1 MNNNRFAN
9 VSVLSQQQ
17 NGNGQNFQQ
26 NGVPQ
31 SSTLSNTT
39 NPMLNGQTIGNN
51 SLNSTSTQSLP
62 LNQFNNSNNFNNNNN
77 NIATQQF
84 SNLNTNSMTSNN
96 STVTNSNGGTNGL
109 INGQKE
115 PQWFNNPTKRAIPQ
129 TIVKRTIRTQNSSND
144 LTHSQSAT
152 NLSNRSGFDT
162 MSFGSRKNKP
172 IFNNSNL
179 QNLNSD
185 NILGDSNEAPPMT
198 SIHDWDNED
207 PFGAGHN
214 QDNNNNNNNSHIAMN
229 NQSLLMSN
237 MGTPRNENSKSVPN
251 LFKNANAFDRT
262 PQDTKVNSAN
272 DSVSLKD
279 SNKTNGTKNILSDFI
294 GSINNKDKKATTDT
308 TTTAPTTTTTTSVSQ
323 QEETAIIVF
332 GYPESI
338 SNLIITHF
346 SNFGSI
352 LEDFQVLRS
361 PSGINKFTL
370 KNKNGQNNINS
381 NDERKYPIFTGD
393 GWVKITYD
401 SRQSAVRALQENGSV
416 FSGTLIGCVPYSR
429 KAVEKL
435 ASCKID
441 KYDNIGENDI
451 NLSGTMSPLQN
462 LDNDVINITTPIGT
476 NTMNDDSMFTASLK
490 DGTNFQTANKENNP
504 VMPKNVF
511 LPNHKLTVN
520 DGKSLFVHN
529 TDTNNH
535 NFIQSLENKM
545 RQQENPINVN
555 DTSKQNSGLLH
566 SVNNWLFGW
575 GNL

>member
-9 VSVLSQQQ
+9 ISVLSQQQ

-26 NGVPQ
+26 NGVQQ
-31 SSTLSNTT
+31 SGPLSNTT
-39 NPMLNGQTIGNN
+39 NSMLNGQTIGNN
-51 SLNSTSTQSLP
+51 TMNSTSTQSLP
-62 LNQFNNSNNFNNNNN
+62 LNHFNNNINN
-77 NIATQQF
+77 SSNMSTQQF
-84 SNLNTNSMTSNN
+84 SNLNTNSMASNN
-96 STVTNSNGGTNGL
+96 STVTNSNGTSNGL
-109 INGQKE
+109 LNGQKE

-129 TIVKRTIRTQNSSND
+129 TIVKRTIRTQTSSND

-172 IFNNSNL
+172 IFNNSSL

-185 NILGDSNEAPPMT
+185 SILGDSNEAPPMN

-207 PFGAGHN
+207 QLGTV
-214 QDNNNNNNNSHIAMN
+214 NNHGNNIAMN

-237 MGTPRNENSKSVPN
+237 MGTPRNENSKLVPN
-251 LFKNANAFDRT
+251 LFKNANAFDRN
-262 PQDTKVNSAN
+262 PKDNKVNPIN
-272 DSVSLKD
+272 DTSSPLKD
-279 SNKTNGTKNILSDFI
+279 SGKTDGTKNILADFL
-294 GSINNKDKKATTDT
+294 GSMNNKEKKVTTE
-308 TTTAPTTTTTTSVSQ
+308 TTTTSVPPQ
-323 QEETAIIVF
+323 QETAIIVF

-370 KNKNGQNNINS
+370 KNKNLQHNVNS

-416 FSGTLIGCVPYSR
+416 FSGTLIGCIPYSR
-429 KAVEKL
+429 NAVEKL

-441 KYDNIGENDI
+441 KNDNIGENDI

-462 LDNDVINITTPIGT
+462 LDTEIINNSTQGGS
-476 NTMNDDSMFTASLK
+476 NTMNSDSMFTTSLK
-490 DGTNFQTANKENNP
+490 DGANFQTTNKENNP
-504 VMPKNVF
+504 IMPQNVF
-511 LPNHKLTVN
+511 LPNHKLTIN

-555 DTSKQNSGLLH
+555 NTSKQNNGILH

>member
-17 NGNGQNFQQ
+17 NDNGQNFQQ
-26 NGVPQ
+26 NGVQQ
-31 SSTLSNTT
+31 SGTLSNTT
-39 NPMLNGQTIGNN
+39 NSMLNGQTIGNN
-51 SLNSTSTQSLP
+51 TLNSTSTQSLP
-62 LNQFNNSNNFNNNNN
+62 LNHFNNNNN
-77 NIATQQF
+77 NNMSTQQF

-96 STVTNSNGGTNGL
+96 STVTNSNGNSNGL
-109 INGQKE
+109 LNGQKE

-129 TIVKRTIRTQNSSND
+129 TIVKRTIRTQTSSND

-172 IFNNSNL
+172 LFNNSNL

-185 NILGDSNEAPPMT
+185 SILGDSNEAPPMN

-207 PFGAGHN
+207 QFGSVNN
-214 QDNNNNNNNSHIAMN
+214 QNNNIAMN

-251 LFKNANAFDRT
+251 LFKNANAFDRN
-262 PQDTKVNSAN
+262 PKDNKGNLINDTS
-272 DSVSLKD
+272 SPLKD
-279 SNKTNGTKNILSDFI
+279 NGKNNGTKNILADFL
-294 GSINNKDKKATTDT
+294 GSMNNKEKKVTTETTKT
-308 TTTAPTTTTTTSVSQ
+308 TTNTSVPPQ
-323 QEETAIIVF
+323 QQETAIIVF

-370 KNKNGQNNINS
+370 KNKNLQNNINS

-416 FSGTLIGCVPYSR
+416 FSGTLIGCIPYSR
-429 KAVEKL
+429 NAVEKL

-441 KYDNIGENDI
+441 KNNNIGENDI

-462 LDNDVINITTPIGT
+462 LDTEIINNSTPIGT
-476 NTMNDDSMFTASLK
+476 NTMNNDSMFTTSLK
-490 DGTNFQTANKENNP
+490 DGTNFQPANKENNP
-504 VMPKNVF
+504 ILPQNVF
-511 LPNHKLTVN
+511 LPNHKLTIN

-529 TDTNNH
+529 TDTNNN

-555 DTSKQNSGLLH
+555 NTSQQNNGILH